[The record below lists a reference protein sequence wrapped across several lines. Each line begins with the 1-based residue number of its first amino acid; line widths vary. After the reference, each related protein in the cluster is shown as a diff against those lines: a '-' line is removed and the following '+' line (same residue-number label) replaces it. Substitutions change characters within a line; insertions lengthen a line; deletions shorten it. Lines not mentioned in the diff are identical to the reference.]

1 MIFVFCFLMNCLI
14 KTSSDCYYSFYLL
27 ITFMHFPSFSF
38 FSFVWHF
45 YYFFILILFFP
56 LFISCFLSLNL
67 LIKKLKNYKKLNFVF
82 FIFLQLSFASFS
94 LTLFRMHFFG
104 DAHGWGQGAKRP
116 PLHKICH
123 TYHTV
128 MKLASHTLPKEDPKN
143 I

>member
-1 MIFVFCFLMNCLI
+1 MTSNYLYHTLKYLRRLEWQGSVSLNTKITYGAGVLSIEFFTSIVLSSIFFLKQNLMIFVFCFLMNCLI

-82 FIFLQLSFASFS
+82 FIFL
-94 LTLFRMHFFG
+94 
-104 DAHGWGQGAKRP
+104 
-116 PLHKICH
+116 
-123 TYHTV
+123 
-128 MKLASHTLPKEDPKN
+128 
-143 I
+143 